1 MPKMFAGIL
10 AGRERANELAETA
23 LAERSMLNT
32 RNKESFKERERA
44 DRIYANARFKGES
57 AGSTEA

>member
-1 MPKMFAGIL
+1 MFAGIL

-32 RNKESFKERERA
+32 RNKESFKERER
-44 DRIYANARFKGES
+44 G
-57 AGSTEA
+57 